1 MTPTQI
7 ALVSVFGGLVLLCL
21 CGWLLFRY
29 LTAPAKPRE
38 GVERFKGLVLAHR
51 GLHKNPE
58 VPENSLPA
66 FRAAVEA
73 GYGVELDVQLSSDGI
88 PVVFHDQTLER
99 VCGLPGSTRDYP
111 MEKLATTPLFGQE
124 GIGIPTFAEVLEVIG
139 GRYPILVEI
148 KGEDPAFEKTCA
160 KAAELLDRY
169 DGEYWVE
176 SFNPLAIAWFRKNRP
191 AVLRGQLAMAYGR
204 HDKYKGKLKY
214 GILQRFLLN
223 FRARPDFLAYRIG
236 DRDDR
241 SFLRLLRLY
250 RVPAV
255 AWTVKSR
262 DDLMAAKEVFDG
274 VIFEGDGVPQEGY
287 EKK

>member
-1 MTPTQI
+1 MTPLQI
-7 ALVSVFGGLVLLCL
+7 ALLSIFGGLALLLL
-21 CGWLLFRY
+21 CGWLLFRFM
-29 LTAPAKPRE
+29 TAPAKPRE
-38 GVERFKGLVLAHR
+38 GIERFKGLELAHR

-111 MEKLATTPLFGQE
+111 LEKLATTPLFGQA
-124 GIGIPTFAEVLEVIG
+124 GIGVPTFAEVLEVIG
-139 GRYPILVEI
+139 GRVPILVEI
-148 KGEDPAFEKTCA
+148 KGEDPAYDLTCA

-191 AVLRGQLAMAYGR
+191 NVLRGQLAMAYGR

-214 GILQRFLLN
+214 FILQHFLLN
-223 FRARPDFLAYRIG
+223 FRGRPDFIAYRIG

-241 SFLRLLRLY
+241 SFLRLRKIY
-250 RVPAV
+250 GVPTV
-255 AWTVKSR
+255 SWTVKTKE
-262 DDLMAAKEVFDG
+262 DLSASPEAFDG
-274 VIFEGDGVPQEGY
+274 LIFEGEGRPDGGEA
-287 EKK
+287 

>member
-7 ALVSVFGGLVLLCL
+7 ALLSIFGGIALLCL
-21 CGWLLFRY
+21 FCFFLYRF

-38 GVERFKGLVLAHR
+38 GIERFKGLVLAHR
-51 GLHKNPE
+51 GLHENPG

-88 PVVFHDQTLER
+88 PVVFHDQTLDR
-99 VCGLPGSTRDYP
+99 VCGISGSTRDYP
-111 MEKLATTPLFGQE
+111 VEKLKTAPLFGQE
-124 GIGIPTFAEVLEVIG
+124 GIGIPTFAEVLEAIG
-139 GRYPILVEI
+139 GRVPILVEI
-148 KGEDPAFEKTCA
+148 KGEDPAFDKTCE

-176 SFNPLAIAWFRKNRP
+176 SFNPLAIAWFKKNRP

-214 GILQRFLLN
+214 QFLQRFLLN
-223 FRARPDFLAYRIG
+223 FRARPDFLAYRIE
-236 DRDDR
+236 DLDDR
-241 SFLRLLRLY
+241 SFLRLIRLY

-255 AWTVKSR
+255 AWTIKSQ
-262 DDLMAAKEVFDG
+262 DDLRAAASVFDG
-274 VIFEGDGVPQEGY
+274 VIFEGDGRPKEGY